1 MKGLLRLGFFL
12 LAGIASI
19 AIGLSVAATGSPIE
33 VAGISNEASELVEVE
48 NFKDMAVE
56 TIEVKDEAVETTTVA
71 AAPEEFL
78 TGYEIEILNQIN
90 NIRVSNGLGP
100 LSANAHLSDIAT
112 SRSMDMLSR
121 DYFSHYTPE
130 GTNIFNILQANGVLY
145 RNAGENLAHSRPAD
159 IGSASAFMNAWM
171 NSPGHRANILRGAY
185 GQIGIG
191 EVSNG
196 SRRVVTTVFM
206 NG

>member
-1 MKGLLRLGFFL
+1 MKRSLRSGFL
-12 LAGIASI
+12 VLAGIAVV
-19 AIGLSVAATGSPIE
+19 AIGLSISTTSSPIE
-33 VAGISNEASELVEVE
+33 VAGISSDARELVEVE
-48 NFKDMAVE
+48 NFKDMATE
-56 TIEVKDEAVETTTVA
+56 PQEVADEAVEATTVA

-78 TGYEIEILNQIN
+78 TGYEIEVLNQIN

-100 LSANAHLSDIAT
+100 LSANAHLSAIAD
-112 SRSMDMLSR
+112 SRSQDMLSR

-130 GTNIFNILQANGVLY
+130 GTNIFNILQANGVTY

-159 IGSASAFMNAWM
+159 IGSVSAFMNAWM